1 MTRPQRRPRCSSRI
15 KRSTVT
21 ETAVK
26 LSSRGGSGPRV
37 EAGRPVRSK
46 PVGRRSAVAY
56 LFLAP
61 FLILFSVFVLGPAIY
76 GLWISLHVWNPLLD
90 NHPFVGLQNY
100 IDLFTPGSL
109 TSGDFWKSMG
119 ATGIFTVAS
128 VPLLL
133 IIPLAIAMLLNNK
146 VRGGSVFRGI
156 FFAPYVLGVAVIS
169 VLWRYLLDPQLG
181 VVNALIGQDVPWTV
195 QVPWAWIS
203 LVGITVW
210 WTLGLNTIILL
221 AGLKGI
227 SAELYEAAAI
237 DGAGPWRK
245 FTSVTLPG
253 LRPVMTFVVTVT
265 ILASANM
272 FGQAYLITKGG
283 PGTDTRTAIMYIAD
297 QGLTQNQM
305 GAATAMSYLLFAV
318 LAAVSVLNFRLQ
330 RDNTL

>member
-1 MTRPQRRPRCSSRI
+1 M
-15 KRSTVT
+15 
-21 ETAVK
+21 
-26 LSSRGGSGPRV
+26 
-37 EAGRPVRSK
+37 
-46 PVGRRSAVAY
+46 GRRSAVAY

-76 GLWISLHVWNPLLD
+76 GLWISLHIWNPLLD
-90 NHPFVGLQNY
+90 DHPFVGLQNY

-133 IIPLAIAMLLNNK
+133 VIPLGIAMLLNNK

-181 VVNALIGQDVPWTV
+181 VVNALIGQDIPWTV

-330 RDNTL
+330 RDNT

>member
-1 MTRPQRRPRCSSRI
+1 
-15 KRSTVT
+15 
-21 ETAVK
+21 
-26 LSSRGGSGPRV
+26 
-37 EAGRPVRSK
+37 
-46 PVGRRSAVAY
+46 VGRRSAIAY

-133 IIPLAIAMLLNNK
+133 LIPLGIAMLLNNR

-181 VVNALIGQDVPWTV
+181 VVNALIGQDIPWTV